1 MLCYGHTN
9 NITKESAQ
17 DLSSCID
24 QSIFIEMNVNRLVFV
39 RCLVQNTGEAD
50 AGVRDSAFESLGM
63 LWKCLGE
70 KHILPNITDLDEL
83 KLTKVMSKLS
93 MKEDVPLCAVL
104 DQRIC

>member
-1 MLCYGHTN
+1 MLCYGYTN

-17 DLSSCID
+17 DLSSSVD
-24 QSIFIEMNVNRLVFV
+24 QGTFIEMNVNRLVFV
-39 RCLVQNTGEAD
+39 RCGIQNTGEAD

-83 KLTKVMSKLS
+83 KLNKVRKRTHSRTS
-93 MKEDVPLCAVL
+93 M
-104 DQRIC
+104 